1 MLCLKKITLKLKEGD
16 AYTLRIY
23 ASEPSLIA
31 LKDLKIE
38 VNGQESVKIP
48 LRIQA
53 PEDGLDTKY
62 FIYIFKDDKPWQK
75 ITITAK
81 FS

>member
-1 MLCLKKITLKLKEGD
+1 M
-16 AYTLRIY
+16 RIY
-23 ASEPSLIA
+23 ASEPTLIA
-31 LKDLKIE
+31 LKDPKIE
-38 VNGQESVKIP
+38 VNGQESIKIP

-53 PEDGLDTKY
+53 PEDGQNMKY
-62 FIYIFKDDKPWQK
+62 FIYILKDDKPWQK